1 MPAIFV
7 IGEKMEKIDL
17 RKKQIESLKEFAD
30 ENQKKI
36 EDKKLLDKFMSTNLW
51 KNSQSIGITSS
62 LPIEVDTSELIARLW
77 DEGKDVY
84 LARANN
90 DPDHTQDFLE
100 YTYMTKLKKSKFG
113 VDEVANPD
121 AKINNELDL
130 IVVPGLAFALDSHAR
145 LGFGG
150 GYYDRFLKKY
160 PTKTIALANSRM
172 VFEHAQWPVEN
183 FDVPIQ
189 TIITPTKIYK

>member
-1 MPAIFV
+1 
-7 IGEKMEKIDL
+7 
-17 RKKQIESLKEFAD
+17 
-30 ENQKKI
+30 
-36 EDKKLLDKFMSTNLW
+36 
-51 KNSQSIGITSS
+51 
-62 LPIEVDTSELIARLW
+62 
-77 DEGKDVY
+77 
-84 LARANN
+84 
-90 DPDHTQDFLE
+90 
-100 YTYMTKLKKSKFG
+100 MTKLKKSKFG

>member
-1 MPAIFV
+1 
-7 IGEKMEKIDL
+7 MEKIDL

-121 AKINNELDL
+121 AKINNALDL

-172 VFEHAQWPVEN
+172 IFEHAQWPVEN